1 MKITL
6 VRHAETMFNEKNKIQ
21 GTSNIKLSDKGVR
34 NVLKLREKI
43 SDKHYDICF
52 MSPLSR
58 CVETAFLLV
67 GDRVLTQ
74 VDERLIERNMGNIE
88 GKAFSLYDPYKYWDY
103 DLNSSDEDVES
114 VKELIDRARL
124 FLDSIKKEY
133 KDKSVLIVSHS
144 AIIRAIILLINNIPL
159 EGELFDKC
167 EPIPNCYM
175 GEFEI

>member
-6 VRHAETMFNEKNKIQ
+6 VRHAETMFNENNKIQ

-34 NVLKLREKI
+34 NVLKLRDKI
-43 SDKHYDICF
+43 NDNHYDICF

-67 GDRVLTQ
+67 GDRILTQ
-74 VDERLIERNMGNIE
+74 VDERLLERGMGNLE
-88 GKAFSLYDPYKYWDY
+88 GKDFSCYDKYKYWNY
-103 DLNSSDEDVES
+103 DINSSEEEVES

-133 KDKSVLIVSHS
+133 KDKSVLVVSHS
-144 AIIRAIILLINNIPL
+144 AMIRAIILLINKVPL
-159 EGELFDKC
+159 EGELYDKC
-167 EPIPNCYM
+167 EKIPNCYI